1 METRVRLTIRAPRS
15 FSLAKGLTGGTC
27 TVVYLSKRVYCVEEI
42 RKREIVE
49 WVSVMKIPVASA
61 EQQRSESPASTQNQ
75 KLENPDTTKEMTSK
89 DGIGP
94 KVMIKG
100 GGKGGW
106 LKAPL
111 SEAQEPHGE

>member
-1 METRVRLTIRAPRS
+1 MKACVKIVLKKKYDEKHSRVGSMIQIA
-15 FSLAKGLTGGTC
+15 
-27 TVVYLSKRVYCVEEI
+27 
-42 RKREIVE
+42 
-49 WVSVMKIPVASA
+49 VANA
-61 EQQRSESPASTQNQ
+61 EQQRSESPANMQNQ
-75 KLENPDTTKEMTSK
+75 KLENPDTTKEMTNK

-94 KVMIKG
+94 KVMNKG

>member
-1 METRVRLTIRAPRS
+1 MS
-15 FSLAKGLTGGTC
+15 
-27 TVVYLSKRVYCVEEI
+27 VVYKIRENEKYVENG
-42 RKREIVE
+42 
-49 WVSVMKIPVASA
+49 SLVMKIPVASA

-75 KLENPDTTKEMTSK
+75 KLENPDTAKEMSK

>member
-1 METRVRLTIRAPRS
+1 MGFVI
-15 FSLAKGLTGGTC
+15 
-27 TVVYLSKRVYCVEEI
+27 
-42 RKREIVE
+42 
-49 WVSVMKIPVASA
+49 KIPVASA
-61 EQQRSESPASTQNQ
+61 EQQRSESPASTQST
-75 KLENPDTTKEMTSK
+75 KLENPDSTKEITNK

-94 KVMIKG
+94 KVMNKG

>member
-1 METRVRLTIRAPRS
+1 
-15 FSLAKGLTGGTC
+15 
-27 TVVYLSKRVYCVEEI
+27 
-42 RKREIVE
+42 
-49 WVSVMKIPVASA
+49 MKIPVASA

-111 SEAQEPHGE
+111 SEAQEPHGEWVVDQKMTITDESSRRAAPAR

>member
-1 METRVRLTIRAPRS
+1 MCKRLTVRVRRS
-15 FSLAKGLTGGTC
+15 
-27 TVVYLSKRVYCVEEI
+27 YRVRKSSRYCVYMYGRVTFFQSVFCRKKI

>member
-1 METRVRLTIRAPRS
+1 MKEYKMRNSRV
-15 FSLAKGLTGGTC
+15 G
-27 TVVYLSKRVYCVEEI
+27 
-42 RKREIVE
+42 
-49 WVSVMKIPVASA
+49 SVIQITVASA
-61 EQQRSESPASTQNQ
+61 EQQRSESPANTQNQ
-75 KLENPDTTKEMTSK
+75 KLENPDTTKEMTNK

-94 KVMIKG
+94 KVMNKG

>member
-1 METRVRLTIRAPRS
+1 MRRS
-15 FSLAKGLTGGTC
+15 QSFVKGSGGTVRSC
-27 TVVYLSKRVYCVEEI
+27 IFPSVYCVEEI

>member
-1 METRVRLTIRAPRS
+1 MTSSRHKGFKMVYNTVIRILDTSYCCYKIEKPRNTYS
-15 FSLAKGLTGGTC
+15 TSGF
-27 TVVYLSKRVYCVEEI
+27 V
-42 RKREIVE
+42 
-49 WVSVMKIPVASA
+49 VMKIAVASA
-61 EQQRSESPASTQNQ
+61 EQQRSESPASTQNL

>member
-1 METRVRLTIRAPRS
+1 MRNGRVGSMVQIA
-15 FSLAKGLTGGTC
+15 
-27 TVVYLSKRVYCVEEI
+27 
-42 RKREIVE
+42 
-49 WVSVMKIPVASA
+49 VASA
-61 EQQRSESPASTQNQ
+61 EQQRSESPANTQSQ

-94 KVMIKG
+94 KMMIKG

-111 SEAQEPHGE
+111 SEAQEPHGEWAVDQKVLLTDESYLYTLDFPW